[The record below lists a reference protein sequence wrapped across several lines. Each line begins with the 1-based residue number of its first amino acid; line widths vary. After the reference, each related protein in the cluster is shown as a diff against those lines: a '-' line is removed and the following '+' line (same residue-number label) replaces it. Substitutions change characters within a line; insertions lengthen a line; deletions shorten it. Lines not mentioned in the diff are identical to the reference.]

1 MFLFVIDIGNTN
13 IVFGVY
19 RDDELIASWRLSTR
33 RDQTADEYGILVSE
47 LFGHRGLAVGEIDGV
62 IVSCVVPSLESTFRQ
77 LSERYFS
84 IPALFVGPGVKTG
97 MPILYDNPREVGAD
111 RIVNAVAAYLKYR
124 RALVVVDFGTATT
137 FDAVS
142 AKGEY
147 LGGAIAPGIGI
158 SMNALFSQTSKL
170 PSVQFV
176 NPKTVIGKNTTQSIQ
191 AGMFFGY
198 VGMVDALV
206 RRQKEELGSDAAV
219 IATGGLARLVSE
231 ESETI
236 DEVDDD
242 LTLRGLLAIYRL
254 NS

>member
-1 MFLFVIDIGNTN
+1 MALFVIDIGNTN

-19 RDDELIASWRLSTR
+19 SGDELIASWRLSTR

-47 LFGHRGLAVGEIDGV
+47 LFEHRGLVVGDIDGV

-77 LSERYFS
+77 LSEQYFS
-84 IPALFVGPGVKTG
+84 APALFVGPGVKTG

-111 RIVNAVAAYLKYR
+111 RIVNAVAAYQKYR

-170 PSVQFV
+170 PSVPFA
-176 NPKTVIGKNTTQSIQ
+176 NPKTVIGKNTAQSIQ

-206 RRQKEELGSDAAV
+206 RRQAAELGGDVAV
-219 IATGGLARLVSE
+219 IATGGLARLVCE

-242 LTLRGLLAIYRL
+242 LTLRGLLAIHRL